1 MGVSEFMDPQTLA
14 LSSNQSNGSN
24 VSDPSMDGLMEIT
37 MEDIKQI
44 QNGTTSIAEIKQ
56 KNRFII
62 TKQIHTE
69 YNTITN
75 DSDNHSETEMSRSET
90 MESIETATNYGNRTE
105 RNMSID
111 TLDLVTNN
119 RTTIDLITN
128 NRTTIG
134 SVSDLFAVIKNQ
146 KTN

>member
-1 MGVSEFMDPQTLA
+1 MG
-14 LSSNQSNGSN
+14 SSNQSNGSN